1 VKPDPDF
8 DSSIYTEN
16 EFVRTIFAT
25 IYVRSYLTWVED
37 PYFGEV
43 GGIDLDLDAER
54 FEA

>member
-1 VKPDPDF
+1 MTVDPKF
-8 DSSIYTEN
+8 ESTIHAEN

-43 GGIDLDLDAER
+43 GWIDLDLDAER